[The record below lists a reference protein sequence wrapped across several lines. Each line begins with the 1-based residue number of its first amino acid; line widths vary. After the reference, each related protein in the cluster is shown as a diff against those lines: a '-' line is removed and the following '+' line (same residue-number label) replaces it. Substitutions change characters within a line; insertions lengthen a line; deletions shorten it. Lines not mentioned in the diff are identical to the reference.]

1 MYKVICNIAD
11 VTVPRV
17 PTALRDVRDTAAA
30 VRTLV
35 WSLRRFGEKQVGL
48 EPLPHSEFEVIRT
61 VGDHPGISVSETA
74 HLLALQPSN
83 VSTTVRKLVERGLI
97 DRAPDEHDRR
107 CIRLRLTPRAAEHKK
122 MIDAAW
128 TDGVRQQFAQMTDE
142 EVATLVKAGPLL
154 QRLALMG

>member
-1 MYKVICNIAD
+1 MAA
-11 VTVPRV
+11 TRV
-17 PTALRDVRDTAAA
+17 PEAIRDVRDTAAA

-74 HLLALQPSN
+74 QVLALQPSN

-97 DRAPDEHDRR
+97 DRTPDDQDRR
-107 CIRLRLTPRAAEHKK
+107 CIRLHLTARATEHKK
-122 MIDAAW
+122 LIDAAW
-128 TDGVRQQFAQMTDE
+128 TAGIREQFAQMTEE

-154 QRLALMG
+154 QRLASMA

>member
-11 VTVPRV
+11 VTAPRV

-107 CIRLRLTPRAAEHKK
+107 CIRLRLTPKAAEHKK

>member
-1 MYKVICNIAD
+1 MYKLICNIAD
-11 VTVPRV
+11 VTAPRV

>member
-1 MYKVICNIAD
+1 MRA
-11 VTVPRV
+11 PRT
-17 PTALRDVRDTAAA
+17 PGATRDVRDIAAA

-61 VGDHPGISVSETA
+61 VGDQPGISVSDAA
-74 HLLALQPSN
+74 HALALQPSN

-97 DRAPDEHDRR
+97 DRRPDERDRR
-107 CIRLRLTPRAAEHKK
+107 CIRLHLTDKAVEHKK

-128 TDGVRQQFAQMTDE
+128 AAGVDAQLAQMTDE
-142 EVATLVKAGPLL
+142 EVATLVQAGPLL
-154 QRLALMG
+154 RRLASMG

>member
-11 VTVPRV
+11 VTAPRV

-48 EPLPHSEFEVIRT
+48 EPLPHSEFEVIRA

>member
-1 MYKVICNIAD
+1 MTA
-11 VTVPRV
+11 PRV

-74 HLLALQPSN
+74 HVLALQPSN

>member
-1 MYKVICNIAD
+1 M
-11 VTVPRV
+11 TSPGV
-17 PTALRDVRDTAAA
+17 PTPARDVRDIAAA

-61 VGDHPGISVSETA
+61 VGDSPGISVSETA
-74 HLLALQPSN
+74 HVLALQPSN

-97 DRAPDEHDRR
+97 ERVPDEFDRR

-122 MIDAAW
+122 LIDAAW
-128 TDGVRQQFAQMTDE
+128 TAAVREQLARMTDE
-142 EVATLVKAGPLL
+142 EVATLTEAGPLL
-154 QRLALMG
+154 QRLASMG